1 MFNLLYGK
9 KRTAGLLSVP
19 MKISPYIQ
27 IARPDHWF
35 KNIFVLP
42 GIVLVYFFERLPLD
56 FHFAVN
62 VVTGLVCACLV
73 ASSNYVLNEILD
85 AGKDKFHPEKQ
96 RRPIPSGDVKLPVAW
111 LEWILLAAAGLGL
124 AFSLNGRFGITAA
137 MLWIAGC
144 CYNIPP
150 VRTKDLAY
158 GDVISESFNNP
169 LRMAMG
175 WYCTGITALPPVS
188 ILLAY
193 WMFGAFLMAMKR
205 FAEYRMIAD
214 PVRAGQYRKS
224 FVYYNEERLLESL
237 FFYGALF
244 GMFSGVFIARYHV
257 ELVMATPLVAFLM
270 AYYTHLAF
278 KPNSIVQKTEY
289 LYRDTKLV
297 LLSVLAF
304 LSFAFLLMTDIPGFE
319 SLIKPTKPDPAVHHL
334 ILD

>member
-1 MFNLLYGK
+1 
-9 KRTAGLLSVP
+9 
-19 MKISPYIQ
+19 MKLMPYIQ

-56 FHFAVN
+56 FQFAVN
-62 VVTGLVCACLV
+62 VATGLVCACLV

-85 AGKDKFHPEKQ
+85 SAKDKFHPEKQ
-96 RRPIPSGDVKLPVAW
+96 FRPIPSGQVKLPLAW
-111 LEWILLAAAGLGL
+111 LEWVLLAVAGLGL
-124 AFSLNGRFGITAA
+124 AFHLNWRFGAMAA
-137 MLWIAGC
+137 LLWIAGC

-150 VRTKDLAY
+150 VRTKDMAY
-158 GDVISESFNNP
+158 ADVISESFNNP

-175 WYCTGITALPPVS
+175 WYSTGFTELPPVS

-205 FAEYRMIAD
+205 FAEYRRIAD
-214 PVRAGQYRKS
+214 PARAGQYRKS
-224 FVYYNEERLLESL
+224 FAYYNEERLIESL

-257 ELVMATPLVAFLM
+257 ELVLATPLVAFLI
-270 AYYTHLAF
+270 AYYMHLGF
-278 KPNSIVQKTEY
+278 KPDSVVQKPEY
-289 LYRDTKLV
+289 LYHERKLV

-304 LSFAFLLMTDIPGFE
+304 LACAFLLMTEIPGFQ
-319 SLIKPTKPDPAVHHL
+319 SLIEPTKVSPGAHHL
-334 ILD
+334 ILTSGGNP

>member
-1 MFNLLYGK
+1 MNL
-9 KRTAGLLSVP
+9 
-19 MKISPYIQ
+19 MPYVK

-56 FHFAVN
+56 FQFAVN

-85 AGKDKFHPEKQ
+85 AAKDKFHPEKKS
-96 RRPIPSGDVKLPVAW
+96 RPVPSGEVKLPVAW
-111 LEWILLAAAGLGL
+111 AEWILLAIAGLAL
-124 AFSLNGRFGITAA
+124 AFSLNWRFGITAA

-175 WYCTGITALPPVS
+175 WYCTGITELPPVS

-214 PVRAGQYRKS
+214 PARAGQYRKS
-224 FVYYNEERLLESL
+224 FAYYNEERLLESL
-237 FFYGALF
+237 FFYGTLF

-257 ELVMATPLVAFLM
+257 ELVLATPLVAFLM

-278 KPNSIVQKTEY
+278 KPDSIVQKTEY

-304 LSFAFLLMTDIPGFE
+304 LAFAFLLMTDIRSFE

-334 ILD
+334 ILK